1 MTRLFSYKNGKVK
14 IIWNEQPMFND
25 YDPEWVTS
33 KIEKKTTPFLD
44 TFMLGVEL
52 MVHTGP
58 RICYGMLGAQ
68 VQPCAERDIVGISI
82 AYTHGNTAKYE
93 NSLLLND
100 NYVYKGL
107 PQEYAEE
114 VINSVLGTISEK
126 ESYPQCDVSFAYAAN
141 CEVGSSP
148 MFFAIT
154 AEILTN
160 LICTCTEEKILN
172 MTVEEFTG
180 QYIRACQYFKG
191 SNGFLGIIKKEEKL

>member
-1 MTRLFSYKNGKVK
+1 MIRLFSYQNGKVK
-14 IIWNEQPMFND
+14 IIWNEQPMLNN
-25 YDPEWVTS
+25 YGSEWVTS
-33 KIEKKTTPFLD
+33 KIEKKTTSFSD

-68 VQPCAERDIVGISI
+68 VQPCAERDIVGVSI
-82 AYTHGNTAKYE
+82 AYTHGNTIKYE

-107 PQEYAEE
+107 LQEYAEA
-114 VINSVLGTISEK
+114 VSDSVLRTISEK
-126 ESYPQCDVSFAYAAN
+126 ESYPQCAVSFAYAAN

-172 MTVEEFTG
+172 MTIEEFTG
-180 QYIRACQYFKG
+180 QYIRTCQYFKG
-191 SNGFLGIIKKEEKL
+191 TKEFLGIIKREEKL